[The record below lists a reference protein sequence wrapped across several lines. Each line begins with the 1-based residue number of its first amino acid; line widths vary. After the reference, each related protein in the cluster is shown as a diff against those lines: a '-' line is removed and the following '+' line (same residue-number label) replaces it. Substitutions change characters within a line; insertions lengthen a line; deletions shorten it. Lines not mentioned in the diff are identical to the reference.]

1 MKSLLSVLVLS
12 VAAMG
17 AAQAG
22 ELGYPPAPQ
31 SGGALTHQQVQNELV
46 QARAQGITG
55 NGELVNVANASNT
68 SVPGA
73 SQLSR
78 SQVQQ
83 ELNVARSQHS
93 LSGNGELD
101 SPVFAG

>member
-1 MKSLLSVLVLS
+1 MKALLSALVLS
-12 VAAMG
+12 MAAMG

-31 SGGALTHQQVQNELV
+31 SGGALSHQQVQNELI
-46 QARAQGITG
+46 QARAQGLTG
-55 NGELVNVANASNT
+55 NGELVNVANTSPAS
-68 SVPGA
+68 A

-78 SQVQQ
+78 NQVQQ
-83 ELNVARSQHS
+83 ELNVARSQPN

>member
-31 SGGALTHQQVQNELV
+31 SAGALSHQQVQNELV

-55 NGELVNVANASNT
+55 NGELVNVANTPAPAT
-68 SVPGA
+68 T
-73 SQLSR
+73 QLSR

-83 ELNVARSQHS
+83 ELNVARSQHT